1 MGAGLGVLEGGG
13 GGGVLVGCGGGGVLV
28 GLGFPPP
35 GFLVAVSVGKKLV
48 PIGPGVFVAVA
59 GGV

>member
-1 MGAGLGVLEGGG
+1 MLEGGG
-13 GGGVLVGCGGGGVLV
+13 GGGGLVGCGGGGVLV

-35 GFLVAVSVGKKLV
+35 GFLVGVAVGKKIV